1 METYETTI
9 YFVLNDID
17 RHRRQHTPV
26 GCFMTLYPWAY
37 DIDLVDMQIIL
48 NNDLT
53 AVTCSYLKRD
63 AQVFW
68 LSNFKCQ
75 ASVTADEFFM
85 AVKELLELA
94 HMEEYYNENAYL
106 YE

>member
-1 METYETTI
+1 
-9 YFVLNDID
+9 
-17 RHRRQHTPV
+17 
-26 GCFMTLYPWAY
+26 MTLYPWVY
-37 DIDLVDMQIIL
+37 DIDTIDLQMTM

-53 AVTCSYLKRD
+53 PVICSYLKRD

-75 ASVTADEFFM
+75 ATVTADEFFF
-85 AVKELLELA
+85 ALRELTILA
-94 HMEEYYNENAYL
+94 HMPDHYEDNAYL